1 MSDTAKDML
10 LCFIVFILWS
20 GFCFGS
26 GYLLCNRN
34 ATKRIEQSNNELRE
48 QQQKYDELIS
58 LTDER
63 IREANERIRNIR
75 EELQREISNSNE
87 TSGKLSAIIEVIRQ
101 QKLDI

>member
-1 MSDTAKDML
+1 MSDTAKGML
-10 LCFIVFILWS
+10 LCFIVFLLWS
-20 GFCFGS
+20 FGCFGS

-48 QQQKYDELIS
+48 QQQKYDELIR

-63 IREANERIRNIR
+63 IREANERISSIR

-87 TSGKLSAIIEVIRQ
+87 TSGKLSAIIEVIKQ
-101 QKLDI
+101 QRIDI